1 MSHMPVNRKRILVTT
16 GILIACFVGAV
27 SVRWWRSRSDSLLIA
42 NLLKVEALPRGTR
55 IVEIRKDLIPDT
67 LVEAH
72 LIIPAGT
79 VDQLVV
85 GIPLAAQLSSPEIR
99 YGIAMTKCWAA
110 HFGNA
115 DFWVKTDASGRHVAL
130 SCAID

>member
-1 MSHMPVNRKRILVTT
+1 MPVNRKSALVTAA
-16 GILIACFVGAV
+16 ILIGCVAGSV
-27 SVRWWRSRSDSLLIA
+27 SVKWWRNRSDSSLIA
-42 NLLKVEALPRGTR
+42 SLLKVEALPRGTR
-55 IVEIRKDLIPDT
+55 IVEIRKDLLPDT

-85 GIPLAAQLSSPEIR
+85 GIPLAAQPSSPETR
-99 YGIAMTKCWAA
+99 YGITMTKCWAA

-115 DFWVKTDASGRHVAL
+115 DFWVKTDPSGRHVAL